1 MLAMRIT
8 LGLGLS
14 ILLLVALSAC
24 RPFGEQRTGADIGPT
39 LAKPAPAAADAG
51 TDDRSGARDD
61 ATAAD
66 GAGAHKSA
74 LQGKDNGVASARNDA
89 PTSVSAGRSG
99 GAAKATTTL
108 VKQEPKRRPSGDWA
122 KMMRAHLDRPTDFAK
137 LTAELKR
144 RQKLATGL
152 DETAMRAELEKRAV
166 AGDAEAALAL
176 GLMLRYGEAAPDKA
190 QGEKLIAAA
199 AETGSARAMAELGRI
214 LLADETRAD
223 GPAQAEA
230 WLRKALAAG
239 ESEGAFLLASAQ
251 RLGMLEPAAGE
262 VPNEL
267 MLAAAELGNDSAR
280 RLFIRA
286 AAKGD
291 REEATPEQV
300 TRWSEELAK
309 TGDLEGMERWALQLK
324 KTGEHAAA
332 IEWFQRAAAAGST
345 VSAVVLANYG
355 IGDES
360 AQLGAINHLR
370 EQIAVGGT
378 ESVTARRFL
387 AFLLSY
393 QPQTNAVRAEILGGL
408 REAGAQHD
416 YRASLTAD
424 LIEGGASARD
434 AFCQLLALSDE
445 EVYRRIAEERR
456 QELADGA
463 GGDSR
468 PPLLDAVA
476 PAYPSEL
483 LAAKMDGMVTVQFF
497 VEEDGTVA
505 DLHVISSDH
514 PAFSAAAL
522 EALARWRFRP
532 GIKEGKPVATRMQI
546 GVPFTMRK

>member
-24 RPFGEQRTGADIGPT
+24 RPSGEQRTGADIGPT
-39 LAKPAPAAADAG
+39 LAKPERATAAAGA
-51 TDDRSGARDD
+51 DDRSSARDD
-61 ATAAD
+61 GTAAD

-74 LQGKDNGVASARNDA
+74 VQGEDNGVTSAKSDV
-89 PTSVSAGRSG
+89 PTSVSAGQP
-99 GAAKATTTL
+99 GAATKVSATSAR
-108 VKQEPKRRPSGDWA
+108 QEPKRRPTGDWA
-122 KMMRAHLDRPTDFAK
+122 KMRCAHLDRPTDFAK

-144 RQKLATGL
+144 RQALAAGL
-152 DETAMRAELEKRAV
+152 DQTAMRAELEKRAV
-166 AGDAEAALAL
+166 AGDAEAALTL

-199 AETGSARAMAELGRI
+199 AETGNARAMAELGRI

-223 GPAQAEA
+223 GPVQAEA
-230 WLRKALAAG
+230 WLRKAWAAG
-239 ESEGAFLLASAQ
+239 ESEGAYLLASSQ

-262 VPNEL
+262 MPNEL

-286 AAKGD
+286 AVND
-291 REEATPEQV
+291 DLEEATPEQV

-309 TGDLEGMERWALQLK
+309 TGDLWGMELWARQLK
-324 KTGEHAAA
+324 KSGEHAAA
-332 IEWFQRAAAAGST
+332 IEWFQRAAAAGSA
-345 VSAVVLANYG
+345 SAAVVLANYG

-360 AQLGAINHLR
+360 AQLGAIDHLR
-370 EQIAVGGT
+370 EQIAVVGAEG
-378 ESVTARRFL
+378 VTARRYL

-393 QPQTNAVRAEILGGL
+393 QPQTDAVRAEILGRL

-416 YRASLTAD
+416 YRAKLTAD

-434 AFCQLLALSDE
+434 AFRQQLALSDE

-456 QELADGA
+456 QKLADGA
-463 GGDSR
+463 GGDS
-468 PPLLDAVA
+468 PPTILEAVG

-483 LAAKMDGMVTVQFF
+483 MAAQMDGMVTVQFF
-497 VEEDGTVA
+497 VDEDGTVA